1 MNKIWEVRVSTSKTV
16 REFDMEL
23 SIIQISTAS
32 RISVLS
38 YKMTINKL
46 SIIDGLRCCDYMV
59 ALLLWHSLQ
68 PQSYWDLKTWPKWVF
83 WVNPS
88 FFIYILCNNYCSSN
102 PFILKFGMS
111 KLFGA
116 RNPKIILISKTENKK
131 VLRYSRFQV
140 LSTCDWTGAKK
151 YIWLDR

>member
-1 MNKIWEVRVSTSKTV
+1 MSTSKTV

-59 ALLLWHSLQ
+59 ALTSVTLF
-68 PQSYWDLKTWPKWVF
+68 TA
-83 WVNPS
+83 
-88 FFIYILCNNYCSSN
+88 
-102 PFILKFGMS
+102 S
-111 KLFGA
+111 KLLRFENLTKMGV
-116 RNPKIILISKTENKK
+116 PGKI
-131 VLRYSRFQV
+131 RHF
-140 LSTCDWTGAKK
+140 
-151 YIWLDR
+151 